1 MRHRNAHRK
10 LGRDSAHRTALLRN
24 QAEALLR
31 HERIETTVPKA
42 KELRPYVER
51 LITIAKRGV
60 KANDPKGASLSA
72 RRLVMRDVL
81 NETVVT
87 KLFDVLAPRFMERA
101 GGYTRVLK
109 LGHRRGDAAE
119 MAQIELLGSE
129 FDPKKAEA
137 EKKAAEEAA
146 AAGDQ
151 PKSQK
156 SVGERLKA
164 AAKSIRGGGGQKN
177 KADGGPKTKASK
189 PARGASKQT
198 STPRKAGG
206 A

>member
-10 LGRDSAHRTALLRN
+10 LGRDSSHRTALLRN

-31 HERIETTVPKA
+31 HEKIETTVPKA

-51 LITIAKRGV
+51 LITIAKRGN
-60 KANDPKGASLSA
+60 KAADPKGASLSA

-87 KLFDVLAPRFMERA
+87 KLFDELAPRFADRP
-101 GGYTRVLK
+101 GGYTRILK

-119 MAQIELLGSE
+119 VAQIELIGSE

-137 EKKAAEEAA
+137 DKKAAEE

-164 AAKSIRGGGGQKN
+164 AAKSIRGGGKQQ
-177 KADGGPKTKASK
+177 ADAATRTKAGK

-206 A
+206 S

>member
-10 LGRDSAHRTALLRN
+10 LGRDSSHRTALLRN

-87 KLFDVLAPRFMERA
+87 KLFDELAPRFMDRA
-101 GGYTRVLK
+101 GGYTRILK
-109 LGHRRGDAAE
+109 IGHRRGDAAE
-119 MAQIELLGSE
+119 LAQIELLGSE

-164 AAKSIRGGGGQKN
+164 AAKSIRGGGQKN
-177 KADGGPKTKASK
+177 KGDGGPKTKASK

>member
-10 LGRDSAHRTALLRN
+10 LGRTSSHRTALLRN
-24 QAEALLR
+24 QAEALLA
-31 HERIETTVPKA
+31 HESIETTVPKA

-60 KANDPKGASLSA
+60 KANDPKGVSLSA

-81 NETVVT
+81 NEDVVT
-87 KLFDVLAPRFMERA
+87 KLFDELAPRFMERP
-101 GGYTRVLK
+101 GGYTRILK

-119 MAQIELLGSE
+119 VAQIELVGSE

-146 AAGDQ
+146 GSGEQ

-164 AAKSIRGGGGQKN
+164 AAKSIRGGGQKG
-177 KADGGPKTKASK
+177 KDGGGAKSRAGK

-206 A
+206 S

>member
-1 MRHRNAHRK
+1 MRHRKAHRK
-10 LGRDSAHRTALLRN
+10 LGRDTSHRTALLRN

-31 HERIETTVPKA
+31 HEKIETTVPKA

-87 KLFDVLAPRFMERA
+87 KLFDELAPRFADRP
-101 GGYTRVLK
+101 GGYTRILK

-119 MAQIELLGSE
+119 VAQIELLGSE

-137 EKKAAEEAA
+137 EKKAADEAA
-146 AAGDQ
+146 GGEQ

-164 AAKSIRGGGGQKN
+164 AAQSIRGGGQKN
-177 KADGGPKTKASK
+177 KGDGGAKTRAGK

-206 A
+206 S

>member
-10 LGRDSAHRTALLRN
+10 LGRDTSHRTALLRN

-31 HERIETTVPKA
+31 HEKIETTVPKA
-42 KELRPYVER
+42 KELRPFVER

-60 KANDPKGASLSA
+60 KANDPKGVSLSA

-87 KLFDVLAPRFMERA
+87 KLFDELAPRFADRP
-101 GGYTRVLK
+101 GGYTRILK

-119 MAQIELLGSE
+119 VAQIELVGSE

-146 AAGDQ
+146 GGEQ

-164 AAKSIRGGGGQKN
+164 AAKSIRGGGQKN
-177 KADGGPKTKASK
+177 KDDGGSRTKPGK

-206 A
+206 S